1 MTAISARRGISAVRI
16 REPYT
21 IYRRTLR
28 SGRKVYYYQLRGAD
42 GKRTAGKSTGKSTK
56 AEARIYCLALYK
68 SGEMGKPGRL
78 TFKKFTRNFFS
89 ESSDYCKWKKAS
101 GERITKETLLSYDKF
116 LRNQLLPY
124 FEDFQVKDI
133 TRADVKSWIVWG
145 SAKWSAKTMNNA
157 QTALSIIMRQA
168 AEKKIAAENPV
179 AGLKFRKVGKKKR
192 EILTAAEVREI
203 YRSGLWKN
211 GKFRQMFLVAAVT
224 GMRISEIA
232 ALRNQDVKSGFL
244 DVSHSYSRQFGL
256 GDTKTHAARFVPVPK
271 GLALKSDTEYIFEEN
286 GRPVNITRVYN
297 AMLLVC
303 RKIGID
309 TKGRGITVHT
319 LRNFFISYLQAENV
333 SGAKIRAVAGHK
345 DPTMTGL
352 YTYWKP
358 DMFPEVYEA
367 QEKLFRMITEP

>member
-1 MTAISARRGISAVRI
+1 MRTK
-16 REPYT
+16 EPYT

-28 SGRKVYYYQLRGAD
+28 SGKKIYYYQFRDSD
-42 GKRTAGKSTGKSTK
+42 GKRSAGKSTGTPSK
-56 AEARIYCLALYK
+56 AEARIYCLNLYK
-68 SGEMGKPGRL
+68 SGEMEKTSRL
-78 TFKKFTRNFFS
+78 SFQKFTRNFFS
-89 ESSDYCKWKKAS
+89 ENSDYCKWKKAS
-101 GERITKETLLSYDKF
+101 GESITKETLLSYDKF

-124 FEDFQVKDI
+124 FKDFQTKDI
-133 TRADVKSWIVWG
+133 TRSDVKEWIVWG

-157 QTALSIIMRQA
+157 QTTLSIIMRQA

-179 AGLKFRKVGKKKR
+179 NGLKFRKVGKKKR
-192 EILTAAEVREI
+192 EILTAGEVREI

-211 GKFRQMFLVAAVT
+211 EKLRQMFLVAAVT

-232 ALRNQDVKSGFL
+232 ALRNSDVRSGFL

-256 GDTKTHAARFVPVPK
+256 GDTKTHTARFVPVPK
-271 GLALKSDTEYIFEEN
+271 ELMLKSESEYIFEED
-286 GRPVNITRVYN
+286 GKPVSITRVYN

-303 RKIGID
+303 RKLGID
-309 TKGRGITVHT
+309 TKERGITVHT

>member
-1 MTAISARRGISAVRI
+1 MRTK
-16 REPYT
+16 EPYT

-28 SGRKVYYYQLRGAD
+28 SGKKIYYYQFRDSD
-42 GKRTAGKSTGKSTK
+42 GRRTAGKSTGKSTK
-56 AEARIYCLALYK
+56 AEARIYCLNLYK
-68 SGEMGKPGRL
+68 SGEMGKTSRL
-78 TFKKFTRNFFS
+78 TFQKFTKNFFA

-124 FEDFQVKDI
+124 FKNFQMKDI
-133 TRADVKSWIVWG
+133 TRADVKKWIVWAG
-145 SAKWSAKTMNNA
+145 GKWSAKTVNNA
-157 QTALSIIMRQA
+157 QTALNIIMKQA
-168 AEKKIAAENPV
+168 LEKRIVAENPV
-179 AGLKFRKVGKKKR
+179 DGLRFRRTEKKKR
-192 EILTAAEVREI
+192 EILTIEEVRRI
-203 YRSGLWKN
+203 YKSDLWKN

-232 ALRNQDVKSGFL
+232 ALRSSDVKDGFL

-256 GDTKTHAARFVPVPK
+256 GDTKTHTARFVPLPK
-271 GLALKSDTEYIFEEN
+271 GLVLKSETEYIFEEN
-286 GRPVNITRVYN
+286 GKPINITRVYN

-309 TKGRGITVHT
+309 TKKRGITVHT

-358 DMFPEVYEA
+358 EMFPEVYEA
-367 QEKLFRMITEP
+367 QERLFKTITG